1 MTDNEKAELLPDFL
15 KPIVKMLLAKYN
27 FEELPDKPE
36 KGVWYKY
43 HTEKAYCGNGEPYAA
58 CIKLG
63 TENKLAIVFC
73 GGGVSINE
81 YTAAHPNNPIYPDPV
96 NFYADDV
103 FMQAEIVAPHGLGS
117 NAENNPFRNWNIL
130 VIPYAT
136 GDFHTGTN
144 DLKYKT
150 EKGEEKILHQRG
162 YDNYRVLMCKLKE
175 FVSSPEKLLV
185 TGFSA
190 GGFAT
195 ALLTDDIMD
204 TFPECKD
211 VTCFPDAAL
220 LLYDGWHKSATECWK
235 APKPISDRLITA
247 NITLDSLKALYNKRG
262 SGVKII
268 FASSNRDA
276 LLSQYQHFVDKGEM
290 RAADGDD
297 GSLYTVNLKKFCD
310 DLSEQIPEAGLFIY
324 NEPFEGENP
333 HKLTK
338 HGLNMTDDVF
348 RITSDGVTCI
358 DWIWNAI
365 NGKTERLGLELL
377 GE

>member
-15 KPIVKMLLAKYN
+15 KPVVKMLLDKYK
-27 FEELPDKPE
+27 FEDIPDKP
-36 KGVWYKY
+36 KNGVWYKY
-43 HTEKAYCGNGEPYAA
+43 RTDKAYCGNGEPYAA

-63 TENKLAIVFC
+63 SENNLAIIFC
-73 GGGVSINE
+73 GGGVSVNE
-81 YTAAHPNNPIYPDPV
+81 YTAAHPNNPLYPDPV

-117 NAENNPFRNWNIL
+117 SADINPFRNWNML
-130 VIPYAT
+130 LIPYAT
-136 GDFHTGTN
+136 GDFHAGTN
-144 DLKYKT
+144 DFEYT
-150 EKGEEKILHQRG
+150 SVKGEKKILHHRG
-162 YDNYRVLMCKLKE
+162 YDNYRILVDKMKE
-175 FVSSPEKLLV
+175 YISAPDKILV

-195 ALLTDDIMD
+195 ALLTDDVMD
-204 TFPECKD
+204 RFPDCKD
-211 VTCFPDAAL
+211 VTCFSDAAL

-235 APKPISDRLITA
+235 APKPISDRLVTA
-247 NITLDSLKALYNKRG
+247 NITLDSLKALYKKRG
-262 SGVKII
+262 DGVKII
-268 FASSNRDA
+268 FASSTRDA

-290 RAADGDD
+290 RASDADD
-297 GSLYTVNLKKFCD
+297 GSLYTANLKKFCHD
-310 DLSEQIPEAGLFIY
+310 ISEQIPKAGLFIY

-338 HGLNMTDDVF
+338 HGLNMDDGVF
-348 RITSDGVTCI
+348 KISQEGVTCI

-365 NGKTERLGLELL
+365 NGKTEKLGLKLL